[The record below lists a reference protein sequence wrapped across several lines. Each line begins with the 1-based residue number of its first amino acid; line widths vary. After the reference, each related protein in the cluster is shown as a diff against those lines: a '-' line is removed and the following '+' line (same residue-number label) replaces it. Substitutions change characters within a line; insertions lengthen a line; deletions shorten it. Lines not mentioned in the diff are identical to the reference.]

1 VLPGCPIRP
10 KAGDGD
16 REVRFGFKRSRISR
30 AGSFSEV
37 GEAEEE
43 AMSDYYFIKK
53 RAERVWIQ
61 KLLFAINP
69 WWIEE

>member
-1 VLPGCPIRP
+1 
-10 KAGDGD
+10 
-16 REVRFGFKRSRISR
+16 
-30 AGSFSEV
+30 V

-43 AMSDYYFIKK
+43 AMSNYYFIKK